1 MGSDR
6 VKNSISTEEL
16 RKDTLGEIKLLMLRD
31 MLRECK
37 GRCDLALAKILDE
50 KLQSRETALDL
61 R

>member
-16 RKDTLGEIKLLMLRD
+16 REDTLGEIKHLTLRD

-37 GRCDLALAKILDE
+37 ERCDLALAKILDE
-50 KLQSRETALDL
+50 KLQSRAKAWDH